1 MLDVITNSMDMNLSK
16 LQEIVKKRKPG
27 KLQSMELKMSDTTEL
42 TNNTDMNTNSNLMAK
57 LWGKIIYR
65 TQVSE

>member
-1 MLDVITNSMDMNLSK
+1 MDMNLSK
-16 LQEIVKKRKPG
+16 LQEIVKERKPG

-57 LWGKIIYR
+57 LWGKIPVLQNTGFR
-65 TQVSE
+65 VSKCWV